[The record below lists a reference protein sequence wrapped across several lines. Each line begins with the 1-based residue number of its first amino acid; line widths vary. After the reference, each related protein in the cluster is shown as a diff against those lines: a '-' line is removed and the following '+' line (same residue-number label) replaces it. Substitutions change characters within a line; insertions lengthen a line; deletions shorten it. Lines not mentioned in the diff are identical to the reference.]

1 MIAVLNG
8 VPGEELTAESGL
20 LDQLDP
26 TFTVHLVERYW
37 WRWEDDPESD
47 PQYLGQKRLG
57 TTLRVPFPFDLTI
70 RPIRIYMVTVTET
83 GTVNTTQIKN
93 GTQVVYPTAPTFTSA
108 AFDTG
113 GLDIDLTF
121 YKNNPS
127 TANIQVEYRKVGA
140 IPWLTHATSFAHGAT
155 SGSITIAQE
164 ATSQT
169 YQLRLRQVGIE
180 NYSRTI
186 EVTVNASTGTDFPP
200 TFTSVAYDSANS
212 EVDLVFVKV
221 GSATG
226 DLQVEYKL
234 TSDSTWVTH
243 ATSFAH
249 GATNGSIVIVE
260 QPLAQTFDIRMKQ
273 AGVTGYS
280 TTRVVTVDAAPS
292 TAPSNL
298 VILSLTE
305 IMECD
310 WEVLLDWDAGSGSG
324 LYSVERK
331 IGTSSWVLLDASV
344 AGTAYTTAAFG
355 GILGAFNYFRVKQ
368 NDVTGYS
375 NEASEYIP
383 ECDPHY

>member
-8 VPGEELTAESGL
+8 VPGDDLVAESGL

-26 TFTVHLVERYW
+26 TFTVHIVERYW
-37 WRWEDDPESD
+37 WRWEDDPLSD

-113 GLDIDLTF
+113 GLDIDLVF

-140 IPWLTHATSFAHGAT
+140 IPWLTHATTFAHSAT

-169 YQLRLRQVGIE
+169 YQLRLKQVGIE

-186 EVTVNASTGTDFPP
+186 EVTVNGSSGSDFAP
-200 TFTSVAYDSANS
+200 TFTSATYDSANS

-226 DLQVEYKL
+226 ALQVEYKL

-243 ATSFAH
+243 GTSFAH

-273 AGVTGYS
+273 SGVAGYS
-280 TTRVVTVDAAPS
+280 TTRVVTVDAAPN
-292 TAPSNL
+292 TVPSNL
-298 VILSLTE
+298 VIFSETE
-305 IMECD
+305 IATCD
-310 WEVLLDWDAGSGSG
+310 WEIILDWDAGSGTG
-324 LYSVERK
+324 NYTVERRF
-331 IGTSSWVLLDASV
+331 GAGSWVSIDASV
-344 AGTAYTTAAFG
+344 VGTSYTDYIMG
-355 GILGAFNYFRVKQ
+355 GPSNRVVWWRVKQ
-368 NDVTGYS
+368 NDVSGYS
-375 NEASEYIP
+375 NDIATIIDR
-383 ECDPHY
+383 CIL